1 MTLTTTF
8 PVFFLWLQVSLIHS
22 NHHNDNQG
30 ALFPFHLWTFPVVMK
45 GQHWLKR
52 EHTSWMPWHT
62 GRGQSKMEKK
72 KPCPRLLDYLVVVG
86 ARWELNLT
94 LRSKR
99 NVSVNM
105 VVISKQILL
114 WKTNC
119 IDATWGRQSSICRTC
134 WKKSYP
140 WGITINRTWLW
151 PNKAWTQDLWGC
163 SPGFDTRFF
172 ESCGSWD
179 VFTSLPTWCSI
190 HNEA

>member
-1 MTLTTTF
+1 MIIKELCFHFTSELSQLWWKDSTDSRGNIHPGCRDIQDVANPRWRKRNRALAFSTT
-8 PVFFLWLQVSLIHS
+8 WWWSE
-22 NHHNDNQG
+22 QG
-30 ALFPFHLWTFPVVMK
+30 ENL
-45 GQHWLKR
+45 
-52 EHTSWMPWHT
+52 
-62 GRGQSKMEKK
+62 
-72 KPCPRLLDYLVVVG
+72 
-86 ARWELNLT
+86 LT